1 MGYGVECHLRLQ
13 SARSC
18 VSSTTGMEALEVVF
32 LRLSMADF
40 VERNCV
46 LMAGI
51 IQQRN
56 K

>member
-1 MGYGVECHLRLQ
+1 MGYGVECHPRLQ

-18 VSSTTGMEALEVVF
+18 VSSVTSMETLEVVV
-32 LRLSMADF
+32 LLLSMADF

>member
-1 MGYGVECHLRLQ
+1 
-13 SARSC
+13 
-18 VSSTTGMEALEVVF
+18 MEALEVVVF
-32 LRLSMADF
+32 LRVSMADF

-51 IQQRN
+51 IQQSN